1 MNSMIV
7 PSYQV
12 SIDWS
17 SALRTVTTASTVE
30 VDVMPHLSRV
40 AEGGS
45 FPGYYNAIADLG
57 AHFVRFSPWFG
68 YPKVNV
74 AELTRADCSNGGSSW
89 NTTLLDGIVSDF
101 MQAVC
106 GPAAADGICHRGLS
120 VVPQLST
127 MPAWMYGD
135 GSNRTTLM
143 PDDPW
148 RYVNGNM
155 GYYVVGGKPLV
166 DPTCREMA
174 RYAARYVSWFTQGG
188 MTDEC
193 GVRHV
198 SNLHYKWELLSVL
211 NEDEYRTP
219 PGGGVCGWGDAH
231 THLCLAR
238 THEERRVKTC
248 SPSVPAR
255 GTYSPSRACSMLC
268 AQASSTPSAGMRG
281 ERRLVRSIRR

>member
-1 MNSMIV
+1 MRLYRASGEKRAFFTNKTDPVTVDQSTSEIAFCLEACKRERRERSSIMA
-7 PSYQV
+7 YHV

-17 SALRTVTTASTVE
+17 TALRTVTTAATVE
-30 VDVMPHLSRV
+30 VDVMPHLARV
-40 AEGGS
+40 HEGGS
-45 FPGYYNAIADLG
+45 FPGYYNAVADLG
-57 AHFVRFSPWFG
+57 SQFVRFSPWYA

-74 AELTRADCSNGGSSW
+74 AELTKADCANGGSSW
-89 NTTLLDGIVSDF
+89 NATLLNGIVADF
-101 MQAVC
+101 MEAVC
-106 GPAAADGICHRGLS
+106 GPEAADGKCSTGLS

-127 MPAWMYGD
+127 MPAWMYEPD
-135 GSNRTTLM
+135 GSNRTALM

-148 RYVNGNM
+148 KYPSGKF

-193 GVRHV
+193 GVHHV

-219 PGGGVCGWGDAH
+219 PGGGA
-231 THLCLAR
+231 
-238 THEERRVKTC
+238 
-248 SPSVPAR
+248 
-255 GTYSPSRACSMLC
+255 
-268 AQASSTPSAGMRG
+268 
-281 ERRLVRSIRR
+281 